1 MDFDAIDGKPVDM
14 IALVLLLDTQEG
26 KQLGALACIAR
37 KFRDP
42 DVLAALRQARDATAL
57 YRNLIAAD

>member
-1 MDFDAIDGKPVDM
+1 
-14 IALVLLLDTQEG
+14 VLLPDTQEG

-37 KFRDP
+37 KLRDP
-42 DVLAALRQARDATAL
+42 AVLAALRQARDAGEL